1 MALLLLQTLFLAIT
15 LAAFEQSYAQVTRTS
30 TGSELT
36 MWPNCTRPAVEHFGP
51 LLTCLPLPL
60 PPTGSMRRA
69 LNSLLAFVQ
78 GVTACCSCC
87 GRLRRRRTADDADL
101 ASARWKSS
109 GQAEGVLDD
118 GALPELS
125 EAAAK
130 QAAAALS
137 AAMSAKLAAAAG
149 LGGGTVP
156 AAAKAPLGTGSKSPA
171 AQPSLPL
178 RPAGQQQLPEDS
190 LIKAGPLVAP
200 ATSGAAAA
208 DGQPA
213 AAAADQPDEVHKLSH
228 VDSLVQYFERL
239 SPSKAQH
246 AHTEQQQSAGGP
258 AAGLAP
264 AADSLEHLAQAAAA
278 QVPAAGPLA
287 GGSSLSDSSSHE
299 PAGAAEAE
307 AAAAAAAASGS
318 STATGADG
326 RPRPLPRRTES
337 RRAFLRA
344 ISRHARFAG
353 VPEGDEEGSTCGSG
367 AADEPADSLESSSPA
382 ASPGAA
388 LLTGKQPGSAVLA
401 NTKNTSTGRPT
412 VSSRLQR
419 GSGVQGGSYDAQVA
433 AELQDA
439 DGASDFSGI
448 SGNSSGKLQG
458 LVLV

>member
-15 LAAFEQSYAQVTRTS
+15 LAAFEQSYPQVTRTS

-60 PPTGSMRRA
+60 PSTGSMRRA

-118 GALPELS
+118 GAPPELS

-156 AAAKAPLGTGSKSPA
+156 AAAKAPLGTGSKSPP

-178 RPAGQQQLPEDS
+178 HPAAQQQLPEDS

-200 ATSGAAAA
+200 ATSGAAAT
-208 DGQPA
+208 DGQA
-213 AAAADQPDEVHKLSH
+213 AAAADQLDEVHKLSH
-228 VDSLVQYFERL
+228 IDSLVQYFERL

-246 AHTEQQQSAGGP
+246 AHAEQQQQQQPSGGP
-258 AAGLAP
+258 AAVVTP
-264 AADSLEHLAQAAAA
+264 AADSLELLAQAAAA

-287 GGSSLSDSSSHE
+287 GGSSFSEASSRE
-299 PAGAAEAE
+299 PAGTSAAG
-307 AAAAAAAASGS
+307 AAAGSG
-318 STATGADG
+318 TATAADSK
-326 RPRPLPRRTES
+326 PRPLPRRTES

-388 LLTGKQPGSAVLA
+388 LLTGKQPGSAALA
-401 NTKNTSTGRPT
+401 GTKNTSTGRPT
-412 VSSRLQR
+412 ISSRLQR
-419 GSGVQGGSYDAQVA
+419 GSAVQGGSYDAQVA